1 MIFDSSTKLATA
13 VLKALCQELQ
23 VLCHAVALD
32 VKKCDHRI
40 DMICLM
46 SLMSIYIYNVEY
58 NIE

>member
-46 SLMSIYIYNVEY
+46 SLMSIYIY
-58 NIE
+58 IM